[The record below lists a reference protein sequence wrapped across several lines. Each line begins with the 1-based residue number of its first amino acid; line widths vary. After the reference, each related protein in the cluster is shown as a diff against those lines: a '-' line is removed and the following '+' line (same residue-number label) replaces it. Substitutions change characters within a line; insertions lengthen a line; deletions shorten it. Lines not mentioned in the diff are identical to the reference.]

1 MDLLDIIEE
10 KRFLGQEFLTWLWF
24 KSEERG
30 GTIFLPEAG
39 EDIQLV
45 FEKHMMLEY
54 GEGENREKLI
64 CRGLMTELAE
74 ARTGLAMG
82 KKLEQARM
90 LLTRGE
96 YEWNLSFKATLME
109 FRNVKPPKTMGTAE
123 EGGDPEAVEGRLLE
137 HISLHEMAVR
147 TMDQLFRMFLALRIG
162 AEWEREVGRMRAWIG
177 KAQETH

>member
-1 MDLLDIIEE
+1 MDLVDLIEE

-39 EDIQLV
+39 EDIQLI
-45 FEKHMMLEY
+45 FEKHMLLEY
-54 GEGENREKLI
+54 GEAENREKLI
-64 CRGLMTELAE
+64 CRGLMTELQE

-123 EGGDPEAVEGRLLE
+123 EGSDPEAVEGRLLE

-147 TMDQLFRMFLALRIG
+147 TMDQLFGMFLALRVG
-162 AEWEREVGRMRAWIG
+162 PGWAEELRRIQTWVRKG
-177 KAQETH
+177 KDTH